1 VGAERQPT
9 APPMELGR
17 QGLEPTQ
24 LEGAAA
30 IAIPQAHDV
39 LDRAAHQPAK
49 RPNMRGNLT
58 LSR

>member
-1 VGAERQPT
+1 
-9 APPMELGR
+9 
-17 QGLEPTQ
+17 
-24 LEGAAA
+24 
-30 IAIPQAHDV
+30 V

>member
-1 VGAERQPT
+1 
-9 APPMELGR
+9 MELGR

-24 LEGAAA
+24 LDGAAA